1 MNRRIKMICRCSKC
15 KETHEYHKGPV
26 TGGRTG
32 KYSRLKKQIN
42 ESGISVSLAIEN
54 YALNV

>member
-1 MNRRIKMICRCSKC
+1 MICRCSKC